1 MSATLTIQGLLAF
14 DPTLLNDIKLPDG
27 LDRDTV
33 NAAILMECAPFE
45 VLVPQPDLFKSWLKL
60 FSLRRYPVW
69 DKLYQSTIQRYDIMS
84 DTESTETA
92 KGTDTSTRTPN
103 LTRTRT
109 PNLTRKRTPDLTT
122 SGQNG
127 GTDTVEEGV
136 SAFNND
142 DYANRQKQI
151 TTLGTTNTVHSTG
164 TDTETESGTEST
176 KDTGTEDI
184 DRTTENTVTKTGRN
198 RPVAELL
205 EKERE
210 AALFD
215 VIHYI
220 AMDIKCNFCILMY

>member
-1 MSATLTIQGLLAF
+1 MSATLTIQGLMAS
-14 DPTLLNDIKLPDG
+14 DPTLLDDIKLPDG

-33 NAAILMECAPFE
+33 NATIVMECAPFE
-45 VLVPQPDLFKSWLKL
+45 VLVPQPELFKSWLKL
-60 FSLRRYPVW
+60 FSMRRYPVW
-69 DKLYQSTIQRYDIMS
+69 DKLYQSTAQRYDIMS
-84 DTESTETA
+84 DMESTGTA
-92 KGTDTSTRTPN
+92 KGTDATNRTPN
-103 LTRTRT
+103 LTRTRS

-136 SAFNND
+136 SAFNNE

-176 KDTGTEDI
+176 KDSGTENI
-184 DRTTENTVTKTGRN
+184 DRTTGNTVTKTGRN

-205 EKERE
+205 VKERE
-210 AALFD
+210 AAVFD
-215 VIHYI
+215 VVHYI